1 MIYIYKNLSKLKL
14 DTYFKLLSNLPKEL
28 QEKANEKKTQ
38 TDKNIFVFEYHKLKQ
53 LLKVDLNA
61 IKYSKRGKPYFEDNE
76 RHFSISHSNNLL
88 CIAIEDKNVGVDI
101 ERIMQFDELIARQI
115 CNDKE
120 YLKIVT
126 AKNKNLE
133 FTKLWVKKE
142 SLIKCK
148 AEGFNQDLKTIFE
161 RNPTYKFKFFTIKD
175 YVICKCVKC

>member
-38 TDKNIFVFEYHKLKQ
+38 ADKNIFAFEYNKIKQ
-53 LLKVDLNA
+53 LLKIDLNA
-61 IKYSKRGKPYFEDNE
+61 IKYSKRGKPYFEDSE
-76 RHFSISHSNNLL
+76 KHFSISHCNDTLG
-88 CIAIEDKNVGVDI
+88 IAIEEEIVGVDI
-101 ERIMQFDELIARQI
+101 EKIMQFDELVASQI

-120 YLKIVT
+120 YKKIIT
-126 AKNKNLE
+126 AKNRDLA

-161 RNPTYKFKFFTIKD
+161 RNPAYKFKLYMQKD
-175 YVICKCVKC
+175 YVICKCLKC